1 MNEKASSR
9 NIRIRKPEPQP
20 VINLD
25 EIVAERLTP
34 LEIEILELR
43 RENQNLR
50 QAVQTIANGLA
61 GMANNIAIVSFSS
74 GSTKL
79 LLEEALF
86 HINSSMHTI
95 SQELVGLG
103 FDSYFMDRNYVS
115 MPEAE
120 TEEDRHIRNVSD
132 M

>member
-1 MNEKASSR
+1 M
-9 NIRIRKPEPQP
+9 
-20 VINLD
+20 
-25 EIVAERLTP
+25 
-34 LEIEILELR
+34 
-43 RENQNLR
+43 
-50 QAVQTIANGLA
+50 QTIANGLA

-95 SQELVGLG
+95 SQELGELG
-103 FDSYFMDRNYVS
+103 FESYFTDRNYVS

-120 TEEDRHIRNVSD
+120 TEEDLHIRNVSD